1 MSILSE
7 VKKRRMSAMKEKR
20 NDPENDN
27 GTREKLSTYT
37 TLLGEFERVDK
48 EIQDQRA
55 AGIINGMID
64 NANAM
69 IADLEN
75 RGGNESKIGSIKIE
89 VETLTELLPKS
100 LSVDD
105 LLRIKSESNHI
116 GEYMKSVKQEAIA
129 QGKIADNSL
138 AKKVWL
144 GD

>member
-1 MSILSE
+1 
-7 VKKRRMSAMKEKR
+7 MKEKR

-27 GTREKLSTYT
+27 DTKEKLSTYT

-55 AGIINGMID
+55 AGIINSMID
-64 NANAM
+64 NANTM

-75 RGGNESKIGSIKIE
+75 RGDNQRKIEIIKIE

-105 LLRIKSESNHI
+105 LLRVKSVSKHI

-129 QGKIADNSL
+129 QGKIADNNL
-138 AKKVWL
+138 ARKVWL
-144 GD
+144 DD